1 MARTRARVAALPNGL
16 EGDRAGGRRRPVGQ
30 PDLSMRQDRV
40 VARDRRV
47 EAFGER
53 SPRYEAGWRGEL
65 HHRIADRTA
74 DIAVAAGPA
83 PVRVLDVGC
92 GTGYLLR
99 RLADR
104 FPQARE
110 LAGIDPAPGMI
121 EVARG
126 GSRGDERLRFSAGA
140 AEQLQF
146 TDGTFDLVVST
157 TSFDHWTDQCAG
169 LAECARVLAPDGH
182 LVLTDRFSL
191 LLSPTLLLGHRG
203 RARTVARAS
212 ALLAAAGFRSMS
224 WHDLS
229 GVTVLAGAL
238 IRTVTATR

>member
-1 MARTRARVAALPNGL
+1 M
-16 EGDRAGGRRRPVGQ
+16 
-30 PDLSMRQDRV
+30 
-40 VARDRRV
+40 ARDRQV
-47 EAFGER
+47 EAFDKR
-53 SPRYEAGWRGEL
+53 SPRYEVGWRGEL

-74 DIAVAAGPA
+74 DIAVAASPGPL
-83 PVRVLDVGC
+83 RVLDVGC
-92 GTGYLLR
+92 GSGYLLR

-110 LAGIDPAPGMI
+110 LAGIDPAPGMV
-121 EVARG
+121 EAARG
-126 GSRGDERLRFSAGA
+126 ASRGDERLRFAAGA

-146 TDGTFDLVVST
+146 ADGTFDLVVST
-157 TSFDHWTDQCAG
+157 TSFDHWADQRAG
-169 LAECARVLAPDGH
+169 LSECARVLAPNGH
-182 LVLTDRFSL
+182 LVLTDRFSG

-203 RARTVARAS
+203 RARTVSKAT

-229 GVTVLAGAL
+229 GVTVLASTL